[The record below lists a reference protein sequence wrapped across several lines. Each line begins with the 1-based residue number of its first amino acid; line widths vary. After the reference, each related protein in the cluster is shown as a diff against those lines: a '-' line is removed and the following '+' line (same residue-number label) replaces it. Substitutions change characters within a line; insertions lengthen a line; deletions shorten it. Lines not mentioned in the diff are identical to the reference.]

1 MKYLIYLLPILL
13 GACAT
18 ANDAYHSAQ
27 KSARSLSDPP
37 KTLLSYESCPDTFVV
52 EDLAYLSEYVAGK
65 QNVLKSRVYMA
76 KETTTCIYEDQ
87 AVSVDLTLEFTG
99 QIGKRARLR
108 ADDDPLYSYP
118 FFVAITDR
126 SGKIMAKQIFAATM
140 HYPSGADTGRY
151 VETIRQIIPVPSK
164 DKGKDYGVVA
174 GFQLSESQLEE
185 NRAMLKAKRALHAQ
199 DPAVTGEAQAQGV
212 PARKP
217 DVSAEALT
225 HQQPSTLVPAD
236 R

>member
-18 ANDAYHSAQ
+18 ANDAYNQAQ
-27 KSARSLSDPP
+27 KSARALSDPP
-37 KTLLSYESCPDTFVV
+37 KTLLSYERCPDSFVV
-52 EDLAYLSEYVAGK
+52 DDLAYLSEYVAGN
-65 QNVLKSRVYMA
+65 QNILKSRVYMA
-76 KETTTCIYEDQ
+76 KTNSTCIYEDQ

-140 HYPSGADTGRY
+140 HYPSGAETGRY
-151 VETIRQIIPVPSK
+151 VETIRQIIPVSSK

-174 GFQLSESQLEE
+174 GFQLSEGQLTE
-185 NRAMLKAKRALHAQ
+185 NRAMLKAKRALHATKT
-199 DPAVTGEAQAQGV
+199 PAQEDAAPEAV

-217 DVSAEALT
+217 MPASETLT
-225 HQQPSTLVPAD
+225 QQQPLTLVPEG